1 MRPVY
6 NDELYHFGKKGM
18 KWGKRTTSNIK
29 EGISARNQAGKDQIK
44 HPILSTKAQLSMIR
58 KNPLRT
64 IRGGTEVLKDL
75 NADVKNRVDKSNQ
88 VKAEKKANIKSAVQN
103 YSKEHDKSTKMY
115 EAADKQWSVA
125 QDAYKKTGK
134 TKVGAIINNIRNK
147 SPEVKAYNKEFNK
160 ASNMSD
166 AADKQWNK
174 TMVAYKKT
182 GKTRL
187 TQIIN
192 NIKY

>member
-1 MRPVY
+1 MGIY
-6 NDELYHFGKKGM
+6 NDEYMFHTGVKGM
-18 KWGKRTTSNIK
+18 KWGRRIASNIK
-29 EGISARNQAGKDQIK
+29 EGMTARNQTNKDMFT
-44 HPILSTKAQLSMIR
+44 HPIQSTKAQLHMI
-58 KNPLRT
+58 KNEPLKA
-64 IRGGTEVLKDL
+64 IAGGTKAFKEL

-125 QDAYKKTGK
+125 QEAYKKTGK
-134 TKVGAIINNIRNK
+134 TKVGAIINNIKNK

-174 TMVAYKKT
+174 TMDAYKKT